1 MQDRK
6 GKMELLVQQLY
17 EKNTSIFN
25 LLIKKC
31 EMNGVGNDNSY
42 DNKNDNDI
50 ISLL

>member
-25 LLIKKC
+25 LLIKNVKQT
-31 EMNGVGNDNSY
+31 V
-42 DNKNDNDI
+42 
-50 ISLL
+50 